1 MGDRRQEF
9 QVGVRTS
16 LRSACGYLLLL
27 MEEGKINA
35 EGYTREQA
43 WWSRD
48 LKMIHQ
54 DFSFPEFV
62 SLVLEGRQKIAS
74 LQAEVR
80 SLQAEVHRLQK
91 GEGSP

>member
-27 MEEGKINA
+27 MEEGRVKA

-43 WWSRD
+43 WWSD
-48 LKMIHQ
+48 DIEPIHQ
-54 DFSFPEFV
+54 ELLLSRVCFTRP
-62 SLVLEGRQKIAS
+62 GREAKNR
-74 LQAEVR
+74 LTPGAE
-80 SLQAEVHRLQK
+80 RLPA
-91 GEGSP
+91 G